1 MFKWLNSSTWSVLT
15 YLPLIETSTLDD
27 LRVQYWDSL
36 HRNSHTS
43 FDSMYIEIHT
53 VVHLQKLI
61 SCSNEWYLGSVEN
74 TSLTIADNCSLDI
87 DYWLFVSSFVQLIF
101 FSNW

>member
-15 YLPLIETSTLDD
+15 YSPLIETSTLDD

-36 HRNSHTS
+36 HINSHTS

-74 TSLTIADNCSLDI
+74 TSPTIADNCSLDI